1 MRTIL
6 LSAVFAAFAG
16 AAYAQDYAPTA
27 PPAVE
32 LPEGSPPSA
41 LLPSLVEHSR
51 RTMRLEN
58 GRLTGEGAEFLRALG
73 AQSQFV
79 LIGEE
84 HGNAGIAEFA
94 EAYWC
99 DLNAVGFNYGAV
111 EIDPWVAEAFTRE
124 VRAGGVAAWTRFAS
138 TRGGAVAA
146 PFVTWAPEA
155 EYAATIVETSGAR
168 LQPPLWGLDQ
178 VFLTSAP
185 WLLRDIATNAY
196 DREARAMAAALADA
210 GAGRLDWFPAIEE
223 SALTDLRAQLS
234 SRRDAPYAEMV
245 DAMVQSRRIFR
256 PFSVNDGEVWLAN
269 RARETLMKQNF
280 LAHYRAAERADGAP
294 PRVMLKFGG
303 YHMYRG
309 ATPTHVMGLGGFVTE
324 LATQNGREALSIYVA
339 CGPGGFAGNM
349 AGAEACDAPFAEGYS
364 FLAPYVSADEITVFD
379 LRTWKLR
386 PRRWEHLSADARQ
399 LIDSFDVLVVIP
411 NGPASQFLEG
421 LPPPP
426 FGGN

>member
-6 LSAVFAAFAG
+6 LSAVFAVLAGTAF
-16 AAYAQDYAPTA
+16 AQDYAPTA

-41 LLPSLVEHSR
+41 LLPALVEHSR

-58 GRLTGEGAEFLRALG
+58 GRLTGAGADFLRSLG

-84 HGNAGIAEFA
+84 HGNAGIAHFA
-94 EAYWC
+94 EAYWR
-99 DLNAVGFNYGAV
+99 DLNEVGFNYGAIEV
-111 EIDPWVAEAFTRE
+111 DPWVADAFTRE

-138 TRGGAVAA
+138 TRGGAIAA

-155 EYAATIVETSGAR
+155 QYAATIVETSNAR
-168 LQPPLWGLDQ
+168 QTPLWGLDQ

-185 WLLRDIATNAY
+185 WLLRDIATNAHG
-196 DREARAMAAALADA
+196 REARTMAAALADA

-223 SALTDLRAQLS
+223 SVLTDLRAHLNG
-234 SRRDAPYAEMV
+234 RRDAPYAEMV
-245 DAMVQSRRIFR
+245 DAMVRSRRIFR
-256 PFSVNDGEVWLAN
+256 PFSGHDGEVWLAN
-269 RARETLMKQNF
+269 RERENLMKQNF
-280 LAHYRAAERADGAP
+280 LARYRAAERADGGP

-309 ATPTHVMGLGGFVTE
+309 PTPTHVMGLGGFVTE
-324 LATQNGREALSIYVA
+324 LAAQNGREAFSVYVA

-349 AGAEACDAPFAEGYS
+349 AGAEACDAPFAESYS
-364 FLAPYVSADEITVFD
+364 FLAPYVSTDEITVFD
-379 LRTWKLR
+379 LRAWKLR

-399 LIDSFDVLVVIP
+399 LINSFDVLVVVP

-421 LPPPP
+421 LPPPQ
-426 FGGN
+426 FDGN